1 MNAKLKTD
9 ALDLTSLLN
18 GLVFFSPVSLLV
30 RTTAGISLSQFFI
43 LQAIMATMV
52 LLTEIPLGKLTDRI
66 GYKSTL
72 VLYQIALLI
81 SRTCLLLAHV
91 SCNYSLF
98 ILQAILEGTAAS
110 FSSGTQSGY
119 IYIMFSKEHYAEK
132 SAHVANYGTVG
143 FFASTLAYAV
153 LYTLIG
159 IKGLLLA
166 TIAANLVAVFTSL
179 KIPKETV
186 QPRSETRQ
194 KKNIPYPQ
202 LFQQKKIWML
212 LMILAALN
220 IGRILI
226 NFFYAEKL
234 QLCGIN
240 ETWLAAIIMGYSAIQ
255 LLSERILARTK
266 PEHYNQM
273 MALFFIL
280 SGIALGVLGLV
291 NVPVWT
297 ILFMLILPLF
307 LDIPSYLLGE
317 VQNSIVD
324 AAGREDN
331 RAELLSVF
339 NMGVN
344 VTEIFYL
351 FGSSLLV
358 SAGSTACFVILGA
371 FMTVVGI
378 GICLSV
384 KSAWLLSLQ
393 EKRTATNFSL
403 QYQEGL
409 YMMSGYISDCLGENF
424 SCIQPKP
431 ILPQKFNWDV
441 FMATLIPTEGCNF
454 QCSYC
459 HKNHPAASMTRDTL
473 DQIEEYITA
482 QAPRH
487 KQVVLA
493 WLGGEPILC
502 KDTVLE
508 VSEMIQ
514 NLQKQ
519 HGFQY
524 TAKMTTNGYLLD
536 EKLFRQFCQAG
547 ITSYQITLDGWNH
560 DKTRPHVSGKGT
572 LRTIID
578 NLVALSK
585 LPPEEYSFHITLRRN
600 LLAGDEDYSWY
611 DYLYRLF
618 GQDKRFD
625 VLVCAVGDWGG
636 KGSHDLSPLH
646 QDTQE
651 VLVAKHIAY
660 LDKIGMLRYNQMYC
674 VSRPNRLVFWPDGK
688 IGKCTAALNR
698 PQPQLE

>member
-1 MNAKLKTD
+1 
-9 ALDLTSLLN
+9 
-18 GLVFFSPVSLLV
+18 
-30 RTTAGISLSQFFI
+30 
-43 LQAIMATMV
+43 
-52 LLTEIPLGKLTDRI
+52 
-66 GYKSTL
+66 
-72 VLYQIALLI
+72 
-81 SRTCLLLAHV
+81 
-91 SCNYSLF
+91 
-98 ILQAILEGTAAS
+98 
-110 FSSGTQSGY
+110 
-119 IYIMFSKEHYAEK
+119 
-132 SAHVANYGTVG
+132 
-143 FFASTLAYAV
+143 
-153 LYTLIG
+153 
-159 IKGLLLA
+159 
-166 TIAANLVAVFTSL
+166 
-179 KIPKETV
+179 
-186 QPRSETRQ
+186 
-194 KKNIPYPQ
+194 
-202 LFQQKKIWML
+202 
-212 LMILAALN
+212 
-220 IGRILI
+220 
-226 NFFYAEKL
+226 
-234 QLCGIN
+234 
-240 ETWLAAIIMGYSAIQ
+240 
-255 LLSERILARTK
+255 
-266 PEHYNQM
+266 
-273 MALFFIL
+273 
-280 SGIALGVLGLV
+280 
-291 NVPVWT
+291 
-297 ILFMLILPLF
+297 
-307 LDIPSYLLGE
+307 
-317 VQNSIVD
+317 
-324 AAGREDN
+324 
-331 RAELLSVF
+331 
-339 NMGVN
+339 
-344 VTEIFYL
+344 
-351 FGSSLLV
+351 
-358 SAGSTACFVILGA
+358 
-371 FMTVVGI
+371 
-378 GICLSV
+378 
-384 KSAWLLSLQ
+384 
-393 EKRTATNFSL
+393 
-403 QYQEGL
+403 
-409 YMMSGYISDCLGENF
+409 
-424 SCIQPKP
+424 
-431 ILPQKFNWDV
+431 
-441 FMATLIPTEGCNF
+441 
-454 QCSYC
+454 
-459 HKNHPAASMTRDTL
+459 MTRDTL

-688 IGKCTAALNR
+688 IGNVLRLLTVLN
-698 PQPQLE
+698 PS

>member
-688 IGKCTAALNR
+688 IRKCTAALNR

>member
-280 SGIALGVLGLV
+280 SGIAL
-291 NVPVWT
+291 
-297 ILFMLILPLF
+297 F

-393 EKRTATNFSL
+393 EK
-403 QYQEGL
+403 
-409 YMMSGYISDCLGENF
+409 
-424 SCIQPKP
+424 
-431 ILPQKFNWDV
+431 
-441 FMATLIPTEGCNF
+441 
-454 QCSYC
+454 
-459 HKNHPAASMTRDTL
+459 KN
-473 DQIEEYITA
+473 
-482 QAPRH
+482 
-487 KQVVLA
+487 
-493 WLGGEPILC
+493 G
-502 KDTVLE
+502 
-508 VSEMIQ
+508 
-514 NLQKQ
+514 N
-519 HGFQY
+519 
-524 TAKMTTNGYLLD
+524 
-536 EKLFRQFCQAG
+536 
-547 ITSYQITLDGWNH
+547 
-560 DKTRPHVSGKGT
+560 
-572 LRTIID
+572 
-578 NLVALSK
+578 
-585 LPPEEYSFHITLRRN
+585 
-600 LLAGDEDYSWY
+600 
-611 DYLYRLF
+611 
-618 GQDKRFD
+618 
-625 VLVCAVGDWGG
+625 
-636 KGSHDLSPLH
+636 
-646 QDTQE
+646 
-651 VLVAKHIAY
+651 
-660 LDKIGMLRYNQMYC
+660 
-674 VSRPNRLVFWPDGK
+674 
-688 IGKCTAALNR
+688 
-698 PQPQLE
+698 

>member
-159 IKGLLLA
+159 IKGLPLA

-393 EKRTATNFSL
+393 EK
-403 QYQEGL
+403 
-409 YMMSGYISDCLGENF
+409 
-424 SCIQPKP
+424 
-431 ILPQKFNWDV
+431 
-441 FMATLIPTEGCNF
+441 
-454 QCSYC
+454 
-459 HKNHPAASMTRDTL
+459 KN
-473 DQIEEYITA
+473 
-482 QAPRH
+482 
-487 KQVVLA
+487 
-493 WLGGEPILC
+493 G
-502 KDTVLE
+502 
-508 VSEMIQ
+508 
-514 NLQKQ
+514 N
-519 HGFQY
+519 
-524 TAKMTTNGYLLD
+524 
-536 EKLFRQFCQAG
+536 
-547 ITSYQITLDGWNH
+547 
-560 DKTRPHVSGKGT
+560 
-572 LRTIID
+572 
-578 NLVALSK
+578 
-585 LPPEEYSFHITLRRN
+585 
-600 LLAGDEDYSWY
+600 
-611 DYLYRLF
+611 
-618 GQDKRFD
+618 
-625 VLVCAVGDWGG
+625 
-636 KGSHDLSPLH
+636 
-646 QDTQE
+646 
-651 VLVAKHIAY
+651 
-660 LDKIGMLRYNQMYC
+660 
-674 VSRPNRLVFWPDGK
+674 
-688 IGKCTAALNR
+688 
-698 PQPQLE
+698 

>member
-143 FFASTLAYAV
+143 FFASILAYAV

-393 EKRTATNFSL
+393 EK
-403 QYQEGL
+403 
-409 YMMSGYISDCLGENF
+409 
-424 SCIQPKP
+424 
-431 ILPQKFNWDV
+431 
-441 FMATLIPTEGCNF
+441 
-454 QCSYC
+454 
-459 HKNHPAASMTRDTL
+459 KN
-473 DQIEEYITA
+473 
-482 QAPRH
+482 
-487 KQVVLA
+487 
-493 WLGGEPILC
+493 G
-502 KDTVLE
+502 
-508 VSEMIQ
+508 
-514 NLQKQ
+514 N
-519 HGFQY
+519 
-524 TAKMTTNGYLLD
+524 
-536 EKLFRQFCQAG
+536 
-547 ITSYQITLDGWNH
+547 
-560 DKTRPHVSGKGT
+560 
-572 LRTIID
+572 
-578 NLVALSK
+578 
-585 LPPEEYSFHITLRRN
+585 
-600 LLAGDEDYSWY
+600 
-611 DYLYRLF
+611 
-618 GQDKRFD
+618 
-625 VLVCAVGDWGG
+625 
-636 KGSHDLSPLH
+636 
-646 QDTQE
+646 
-651 VLVAKHIAY
+651 
-660 LDKIGMLRYNQMYC
+660 
-674 VSRPNRLVFWPDGK
+674 
-688 IGKCTAALNR
+688 
-698 PQPQLE
+698 

>member
-166 TIAANLVAVFTSL
+166 
-179 KIPKETV
+179 TV

-393 EKRTATNFSL
+393 EK
-403 QYQEGL
+403 
-409 YMMSGYISDCLGENF
+409 
-424 SCIQPKP
+424 
-431 ILPQKFNWDV
+431 
-441 FMATLIPTEGCNF
+441 
-454 QCSYC
+454 
-459 HKNHPAASMTRDTL
+459 KN
-473 DQIEEYITA
+473 
-482 QAPRH
+482 
-487 KQVVLA
+487 
-493 WLGGEPILC
+493 G
-502 KDTVLE
+502 
-508 VSEMIQ
+508 
-514 NLQKQ
+514 N
-519 HGFQY
+519 
-524 TAKMTTNGYLLD
+524 
-536 EKLFRQFCQAG
+536 
-547 ITSYQITLDGWNH
+547 
-560 DKTRPHVSGKGT
+560 
-572 LRTIID
+572 
-578 NLVALSK
+578 
-585 LPPEEYSFHITLRRN
+585 
-600 LLAGDEDYSWY
+600 
-611 DYLYRLF
+611 
-618 GQDKRFD
+618 
-625 VLVCAVGDWGG
+625 
-636 KGSHDLSPLH
+636 
-646 QDTQE
+646 
-651 VLVAKHIAY
+651 
-660 LDKIGMLRYNQMYC
+660 
-674 VSRPNRLVFWPDGK
+674 
-688 IGKCTAALNR
+688 
-698 PQPQLE
+698 

>member
-179 KIPKETV
+179 KIG
-186 QPRSETRQ
+186 RS
-194 KKNIPYPQ
+194 
-202 LFQQKKIWML
+202 L
-212 LMILAALN
+212 LI
-220 IGRILI
+220 
-226 NFFYAEKL
+226 FFSAEKL
-234 QLCGIN
+234 HLCGIN
-240 ETWLAAIIMGYSAIQ
+240 ESWLAAIIMGYSAIQ

-393 EKRTATNFSL
+393 EK
-403 QYQEGL
+403 
-409 YMMSGYISDCLGENF
+409 
-424 SCIQPKP
+424 
-431 ILPQKFNWDV
+431 
-441 FMATLIPTEGCNF
+441 
-454 QCSYC
+454 
-459 HKNHPAASMTRDTL
+459 KN
-473 DQIEEYITA
+473 
-482 QAPRH
+482 
-487 KQVVLA
+487 
-493 WLGGEPILC
+493 G
-502 KDTVLE
+502 
-508 VSEMIQ
+508 
-514 NLQKQ
+514 N
-519 HGFQY
+519 
-524 TAKMTTNGYLLD
+524 
-536 EKLFRQFCQAG
+536 
-547 ITSYQITLDGWNH
+547 
-560 DKTRPHVSGKGT
+560 
-572 LRTIID
+572 
-578 NLVALSK
+578 
-585 LPPEEYSFHITLRRN
+585 
-600 LLAGDEDYSWY
+600 
-611 DYLYRLF
+611 
-618 GQDKRFD
+618 
-625 VLVCAVGDWGG
+625 
-636 KGSHDLSPLH
+636 
-646 QDTQE
+646 
-651 VLVAKHIAY
+651 
-660 LDKIGMLRYNQMYC
+660 
-674 VSRPNRLVFWPDGK
+674 
-688 IGKCTAALNR
+688 
-698 PQPQLE
+698 

>member
-179 KIPKETV
+179 
-186 QPRSETRQ
+186 
-194 KKNIPYPQ
+194 NIPYPQ

-393 EKRTATNFSL
+393 EK
-403 QYQEGL
+403 
-409 YMMSGYISDCLGENF
+409 
-424 SCIQPKP
+424 
-431 ILPQKFNWDV
+431 
-441 FMATLIPTEGCNF
+441 
-454 QCSYC
+454 
-459 HKNHPAASMTRDTL
+459 KN
-473 DQIEEYITA
+473 
-482 QAPRH
+482 
-487 KQVVLA
+487 
-493 WLGGEPILC
+493 G
-502 KDTVLE
+502 
-508 VSEMIQ
+508 
-514 NLQKQ
+514 N
-519 HGFQY
+519 
-524 TAKMTTNGYLLD
+524 
-536 EKLFRQFCQAG
+536 
-547 ITSYQITLDGWNH
+547 
-560 DKTRPHVSGKGT
+560 
-572 LRTIID
+572 
-578 NLVALSK
+578 
-585 LPPEEYSFHITLRRN
+585 
-600 LLAGDEDYSWY
+600 
-611 DYLYRLF
+611 
-618 GQDKRFD
+618 
-625 VLVCAVGDWGG
+625 
-636 KGSHDLSPLH
+636 
-646 QDTQE
+646 
-651 VLVAKHIAY
+651 
-660 LDKIGMLRYNQMYC
+660 
-674 VSRPNRLVFWPDGK
+674 
-688 IGKCTAALNR
+688 
-698 PQPQLE
+698 

>member
-240 ETWLAAIIMGYSAIQ
+240 ETWRGRKRKAATSWGRFYH
-255 LLSERILARTK
+255 R
-266 PEHYNQM
+266 
-273 MALFFIL
+273 LFQ
-280 SGIALGVLGLV
+280 
-291 NVPVWT
+291 
-297 ILFMLILPLF
+297 
-307 LDIPSYLLGE
+307 Y
-317 VQNSIVD
+317 
-324 AAGREDN
+324 
-331 RAELLSVF
+331 RAELPPGRLTYRHC
-339 NMGVN
+339 G
-344 VTEIFYL
+344 
-351 FGSSLLV
+351 G
-358 SAGSTACFVILGA
+358 GHC
-371 FMTVVGI
+371 
-378 GICLSV
+378 
-384 KSAWLLSLQ
+384 
-393 EKRTATNFSL
+393 
-403 QYQEGL
+403 
-409 YMMSGYISDCLGENF
+409 
-424 SCIQPKP
+424 
-431 ILPQKFNWDV
+431 
-441 FMATLIPTEGCNF
+441 
-454 QCSYC
+454 
-459 HKNHPAASMTRDTL
+459 PA
-473 DQIEEYITA
+473 
-482 QAPRH
+482 
-487 KQVVLA
+487 
-493 WLGGEPILC
+493 
-502 KDTVLE
+502 
-508 VSEMIQ
+508 
-514 NLQKQ
+514 
-519 HGFQY
+519 
-524 TAKMTTNGYLLD
+524 
-536 EKLFRQFCQAG
+536 
-547 ITSYQITLDGWNH
+547 
-560 DKTRPHVSGKGT
+560 
-572 LRTIID
+572 
-578 NLVALSK
+578 
-585 LPPEEYSFHITLRRN
+585 
-600 LLAGDEDYSWY
+600 
-611 DYLYRLF
+611 DYLHQRQEREEIPPRDRIRF
-618 GQDKRFD
+618 G
-625 VLVCAVGDWGG
+625 
-636 KGSHDLSPLH
+636 
-646 QDTQE
+646 
-651 VLVAKHIAY
+651 
-660 LDKIGMLRYNQMYC
+660 
-674 VSRPNRLVFWPDGK
+674 
-688 IGKCTAALNR
+688 ALGR
-698 PQPQLE
+698 G